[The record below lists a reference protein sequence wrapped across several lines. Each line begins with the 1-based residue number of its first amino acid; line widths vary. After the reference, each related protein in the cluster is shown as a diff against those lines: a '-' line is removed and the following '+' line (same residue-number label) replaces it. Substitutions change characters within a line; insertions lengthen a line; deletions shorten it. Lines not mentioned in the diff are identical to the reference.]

1 MPPPLFGDDST
12 FNGEKEE
19 GGQLTPES
27 EPEPEPAPNP
37 GTGEQELHFHLLTLS
52 SPYTVYHP

>member
-12 FNGEKEE
+12 FNGEEEE

-27 EPEPEPAPNP
+27 EPEPAPNP